1 MPIDEERHPIQVVTR
16 RTGLSPDVLRAWERR
31 YGAVHPRRSAGKR
44 RLYSDGDIERLLLL
58 RRATLGGRSI
68 GQVAALETRRLRD
81 LVEADQQAAAAAPT
95 EPSAAPLP
103 QREAPERR
111 EVALEEAPL
120 EPSRLL
126 DAALAATAALD
137 VAGLEDAL
145 TRAVV
150 SMSPTRTI
158 DELLVPLMQRVGDRW
173 QDGELRIVNEH
184 VATAVARTFLGHL
197 ARHHDYSA
205 APTIVGCTL
214 RGQRH
219 ELGTLTAIVTAI
231 SCGWN
236 AVWLGGELP
245 APEIASAV
253 RQLRARAVAIGFTF
267 PAGDPAVHSELEEL
281 RRLLERVPILAGGAA
296 APSYAGTLSAIGARR
311 INDMAA
317 LREALRD
324 LASGAAR

>member
-16 RTGLSPDVLRAWERR
+16 RTGLSLDVLRAWERR
-31 YGAVHPRRSAGKR
+31 YGAVQPRRSTGNR

-68 GQVAALETRRLRD
+68 GQVAALDTHRLRD
-81 LVEADQQAAAAAPT
+81 LVEADQQAAAEAPA
-95 EPSAAPLP
+95 EPSAAPEL
-103 QREAPERR
+103 QRGALDRREA
-111 EVALEEAPL
+111 ALAEAVL
-120 EPSRLL
+120 EPSELL
-126 DAALAATAALD
+126 AAALAATAALD
-137 VAGLEDAL
+137 VAGLEDTL

-158 DELLVPLMQRVGDRW
+158 DEFLVPLMQRIGDRW
-173 QDGELRIVNEH
+173 QDGQLRIVNEH

-197 ARHHDYSA
+197 ARHHDDSA

-236 AVWLGGELP
+236 AVWLGVELP
-245 APEIASAV
+245 VPEIASAV
-253 RQLRARAVAIGFTF
+253 RQLRARAVAIGLTF
-267 PAGDPAVHSELEEL
+267 PADDPAVHSELKEL
-281 RRLLERVPILAGGAA
+281 RRLLGNVPVLAGGAA
-296 APSYAGTLSAIGARR
+296 APSYAGTLNAIGARWVT
-311 INDMAA
+311 DMAA
-317 LREALRD
+317 LPEALRG
-324 LASGAAR
+324 LASGAVR